1 MKEVYRFLRRRPQMS
16 ETKQKEKEGLFDPR
30 CARFGFQMVV

>member
-1 MKEVYRFLRRRPQMS
+1 MS

-30 CARFGFQMVV
+30 CARFGFQMVVWRNTCEP

>member
-1 MKEVYRFLRRRPQMS
+1 MS